1 MQVTPPWNQRIKDF
15 TASLNCS
22 LTANLSGL
30 RTMPKVVSIHSYR
43 GGTGKSNFTANL
55 ATALALQGY
64 RVGVIDT
71 DLPSPGIHNLFCLE
85 PEQTEKALNHYL
97 WGECPIESVAY
108 DVSANVGITGD
119 GQLFLVPSSV
129 KADDIARILN
139 NGYDVKLMND
149 GFRSLV
155 KALKL
160 DYLFIDTHPGLSKE
174 TFLSI
179 AISHVLLL
187 ILRPDK
193 QDYQGTAVTVDVAR
207 QLKVRNMLLAI
218 NKAYS
223 KLNLEALT
231 QKVEATFDET
241 VAGVFPLS
249 EEIVQLAS
257 EGVFCVNFPDHPIS
271 QEFRKVA
278 QQIAEV

>member
-1 MQVTPPWNQRIKDF
+1 
-15 TASLNCS
+15 
-22 LTANLSGL
+22 
-30 RTMPKVVSIHSYR
+30 MPRVVSVHSYR

-55 ATALALQGY
+55 ATTVALQGC
-64 RVGVIDT
+64 RVGVVDT
-71 DLPSPGIHNLFCLE
+71 DLPSPGIHNLFGLE
-85 PEQTEKALNHYL
+85 PEQTHQTLNSYL
-97 WGECPIESVAY
+97 WGESSIADAAY
-108 DVSANVGITGD
+108 DVSDNVGIGGEGT
-119 GQLFLVPSSV
+119 LFLVPSSV
-129 KADDIARILN
+129 KADDIARILK

-155 KALKL
+155 KALQL

-179 AISHVLLL
+179 AISHVLIL

-207 QLKVRNMLLAI
+207 QLKVRKMLLTL
-218 NKAYS
+218 NKVYS
-223 KLNLEALT
+223 TLNPAALK
-231 QKVEATFDET
+231 QKVEETYHET

-249 EEIVQLAS
+249 EDVVQLAS
-257 EGVFCVNFPDHPIS
+257 EGVFCMKYPDHSVS

-278 QQIAEV
+278 QQITEA